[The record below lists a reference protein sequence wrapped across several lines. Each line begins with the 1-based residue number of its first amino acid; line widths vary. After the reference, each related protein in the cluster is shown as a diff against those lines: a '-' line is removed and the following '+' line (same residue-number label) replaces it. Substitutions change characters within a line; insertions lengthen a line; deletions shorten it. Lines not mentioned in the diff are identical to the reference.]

1 MSDDLDLTDRR
12 ILVLLQQD
20 AKLSIAEIA
29 DRVGLSPTPCWKR
42 IKRLQD
48 SGVLTGHV
56 GLVDPWR
63 VGLGLTVFVMIEIAD
78 HSPDARER
86 FTKGL
91 AEMPEVLEFYR
102 IAGEI
107 DYLLKVVVAD
117 MPAYDAFY
125 ARLTALA
132 PLKGITSRLAMERL
146 KFETALPIDTGGPW
160 YGAPS
165 VRTLPARRA
174 VGNGKEHG

>member
-1 MSDDLDLTDRR
+1 MADDLDLTDRR

-20 AKLSIAEIA
+20 AKLSIAEVA

-42 IKRLQD
+42 IKRLQAN
-48 SGVLTGHV
+48 GVLTGYV

-78 HSPDARER
+78 HTPEARER
-86 FTKGL
+86 FTAGL
-91 AEMPEVLEFYR
+91 SAMPEVLEFYR

-146 KFETALPIDTGGPW
+146 KYETALPVDAGGPW
-160 YGAPS
+160 YGAPE
-165 VRTLPARRA
+165 VRSLS
-174 VGNGKEHG
+174 ED